1 MTGVIRGIGIVPTR
15 EEAEISEDLHESL
28 VLHGNLSYFPP
39 GRRTA
44 EAGATAPPSDR
55 SAS

>member
-1 MTGVIRGIGIVPTR
+1 MGIVPTS